1 MQIDMHFY
9 GTYAL
14 ARAAGIDPETARI
27 IAHASQ
33 FVDDAIYDEAVVLP
47 GERAILP
54 TMTSHRP
61 LDYGNAIPGDQWKV
75 WVPFHFLP
83 GNEPESG
90 TFIQRMIC
98 RKDSGPARRMLKNAL
113 DEKNRDLWPHLIG
126 ITAHVYADT
135 FSHFGFIGLS
145 HPWNKVNSESI
156 RASTTHSSS
165 ILQYIQAKFDD
176 FKTRFEGNFA
186 EIIPVGHGAVATY
199 PDRPYL
205 KWKFEY
211 ETGDHDPGDTDRDN
225 VVHFLDACK
234 GLYDFFY
241 DFAQLNPDIQDFIG
255 PRAWDEI
262 SVDVESILKKEGPK
276 DERIRTWKEAIAS
289 GLFCHATPTDC
300 EIEYERELWQPG
312 KLESESGEGGNI
324 RDTHTC
330 RFFRAAW
337 RHRNYVLHELLP
349 EIGLI
354 V

>member
-9 GTYAL
+9 AVYAI
-14 ARAAGIDPETARI
+14 ARAAGINAETAKI

-33 FVDDAIYDEAVVLP
+33 FVDDAIDDGAVVLS
-47 GERAILP
+47 GEKAILP

-90 TFIQRMIC
+90 SFIERMIC

-113 DEKNRDLWPHLIG
+113 DEKNRDFWPHLIG

-145 HPWNKVNSESI
+145 HPRNKVKSESI
-156 RASTTHSSS
+156 RAATTHSSS
-165 ILQYIQAKFDD
+165 ILQYIQAKFED
-176 FKTRFEGNFA
+176 FKTRFESEFA

-205 KWKFEY
+205 RWKFEY
-211 ETGDHDPGDTDRDN
+211 ETGDPAYRRGRHDPGDTDRDN
-225 VVHFLDACK
+225 VVHFLDGCK
-234 GLYDFFY
+234 GLYDFFN

-255 PRAWDEI
+255 PRAWDRI
-262 SVDVESILKKEGPK
+262 VTHVETILRKEGTK

-289 GLFCHATPTDC
+289 GLFCHVRPTDQQIKYDQRLLKVLKA
-300 EIEYERELWQPG
+300 ENQPHA
-312 KLESESGEGGNI
+312 I
-324 RDTHTC
+324 R
-330 RFFRAAW
+330 FYKAAW
-337 RHRNYVLHELLP
+337 RHRNHILYELLP
-349 EIGLI
+349 EIGLLL
-354 V
+354 

>member
-9 GTYAL
+9 GVFAM
-14 ARAAGIDPETARI
+14 ARAAGIEPETAKI

-90 TFIQRMIC
+90 TFVEKMIC
-98 RKDSGPARRMLKNAL
+98 REDSDPARVMLKNAL
-113 DEKNRDLWPHLIG
+113 DARNKDYWPHLVG
-126 ITAHVYADT
+126 IVAHVYADT
-135 FSHFGFIGLS
+135 FSHFGFIGFA
-145 HPWNKVNSESI
+145 HPWNRVKGDSI
-156 RASTTHSSS
+156 EASDMHSSS
-165 ILQYIQAKFDD
+165 ILQYIQAKFED
-176 FKTRFEGNFA
+176 FKTRFASDFA
-186 EIIPVGHGAVATY
+186 EIIPAGHGAVGTY

-205 KWKFEY
+205 KWRFEY
-211 ETGDHDPGDTDRDN
+211 ETGNPAYRRGRHDPGDTDRDN
-225 VVHFLDACK
+225 VVHFLEGCK
-234 GLYDFFY
+234 GLYDFFF
-241 DFAQLNPDIQDFIG
+241 DFLQATPDIQDSTG

-262 SVDVESILKKEGPK
+262 SGDVETILRKEGPK
-276 DERIRTWKEAIAS
+276 DERIMAWKEAISS
-289 GLFCHATPTDC
+289 GLFCRVTPVDR
-300 EIEYERELWQPG
+300 EIEYDGGLWQPG
-312 KLESESGEGGNI
+312 KLEKEPDI
-324 RDTHTC
+324 L

-337 RHRNYVLHELLP
+337 RHRHYVLHELLP
-349 EIGLI
+349 EIGIL